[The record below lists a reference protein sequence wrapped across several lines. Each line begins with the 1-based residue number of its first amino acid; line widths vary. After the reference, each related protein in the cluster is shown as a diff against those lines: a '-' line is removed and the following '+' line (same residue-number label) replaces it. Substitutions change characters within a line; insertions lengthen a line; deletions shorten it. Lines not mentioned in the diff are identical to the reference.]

1 MKNETAVAAQSRR
14 PNPEQEEA
22 RVDEWNTLH
31 PEGTPVSVKLDDDSV
46 ITTTTLTEAWLLGGH
61 TAVIKVC
68 GISGAYKLDRVT
80 AL

>member
-1 MKNETAVAAQSRR
+1 MNTQKNRI

-22 RVDEWNTLH
+22 RVAEWNTLH
-31 PEGTPVSVKLDDDSV
+31 PEGTPVRVKLDDGSEV
-46 ITTTTLTEAWLLGGH
+46 TTTNLTEAWLLGGH